1 VHEAL
6 SDYGD
11 IQRTR
16 TSYDVLEH
24 FLGALRVIRKS
35 DSFAV
40 ASGACCA
47 ADTVDVLAQV
57 PRHLRVRPSAAASG
71 GLEVRVYEALRYWC
85 MRP

>member
-1 VHEAL
+1 MREA
-6 SDYGD
+6 SSYYGD
-11 IQRTR
+11 IQRMR

-57 PRHLRVRPSAAASG
+57 PRHLRIRPSAAASG
-71 GLEVRVYEALRYWC
+71 GLQLLVYEAFSYWC